1 MNIIHKCTTTRK
13 TAVVTGATSGI
24 GRDIARQLRHR
35 GYHLIIT
42 GRNEKELKRLVCEF
56 GEKYTTAVSADIADK
71 NECLAIFRLACEYN
85 TEVLVNNAGFG
96 MYGEFAETSL
106 AREMKMLDV
115 NVRAVHI
122 LMKLFLRRFAH
133 RNFGYILNVAS
144 SAGYVPGPFMSVYYA
159 TKSYVVSLTS
169 SVYEEITRRGLNV
182 HVSMLCPGPVRTDFN
197 SRAGVKGKING
208 ISSELAAAEAVD
220 GMFAGKLE
228 IIPTAGVKAICYLGG
243 ALPKRLSAFANYYVQ
258 KLNKSQK

>member
-24 GRDIARQLRHR
+24 GRDIARQLRER

-56 GEKYTTAVSADIADK
+56 SEKYTTAVSADLADK
-71 NECLAIFRLACEYN
+71 KECLALYRLACEYN

-96 MYGEFAETSL
+96 MYGEFAQTSL
-106 AREMKMLDV
+106 SKEMDMLDV

-122 LMKLFLRRFAH
+122 LMKLFLRRFAW
-133 RNFGYILNVAS
+133 RNYGYILNVAS

-159 TKSYVVSLTS
+159 TKSYIVSLTA
-169 SVYEEITRRGLNV
+169 SVYEEIKRRGLDV
-182 HVSMLCPGPVRTDFN
+182 HISMLCPGPVKTDFN
-197 SRAGVKGKING
+197 SRAGVRGKIDG
-208 ISSELAAAEAVD
+208 ITSAMAASEAVE

-243 ALPKRLSAFANYYVQ
+243 ALPKKLSAFANYYVQ
-258 KLNKSQK
+258 KLNKSRK